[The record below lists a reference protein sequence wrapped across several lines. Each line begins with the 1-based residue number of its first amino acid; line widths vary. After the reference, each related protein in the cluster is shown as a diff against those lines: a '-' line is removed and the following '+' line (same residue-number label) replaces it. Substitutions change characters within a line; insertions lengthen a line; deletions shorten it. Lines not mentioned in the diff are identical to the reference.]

1 MCEPSTLGIASLVI
15 GAASA
20 VAGGIAQAQRAQAQ
34 QQYIEAQSAEYARVA
49 DLNNKAAVREY
60 TEQSAAE
67 RITQMQEQAQA
78 SQQAQEIQKD
88 VLRKKGS
95 MLASTNA
102 AGMALDALMADY
114 EREEAVRRDNIR
126 QQYEMRSVGH
136 ELNLAAYKDRTQNRI
151 NSQQSYIAQ
160 GSGYSGGLN
169 ALGTILGIG
178 AAGMN
183 AYGLYSDLDYKRRT
197 GGQS

>member
-1 MCEPSTLGIASLVI
+1 MCSPMALGVASLAI
-15 GAASA
+15 GTGSA
-20 VAGGIAQAQRAQAQ
+20 IAKGVAQ
-34 QQYIEAQSAEYARVA
+34 QQYMTAQAEEYARVA

-67 RITQMQEQAQA
+67 RISQMQEQAQA
-78 SQQAQEIQKD
+78 SQQAQEIQRD
-88 VLRKKGS
+88 VLRKKGT

-114 EREEAVRRDNIR
+114 EREEGLRRDNIR
-126 QQYEMRSVGH
+126 QQYAMRSVGH
-136 ELNLAAYKDRTQNRI
+136 ELNLSAYKDKAQNRI

-160 GSGYSGGLN
+160 GSGYSGGMN

-183 AYGLYSDLDYKRRT
+183 AWGLYSDLDYKRRT